1 MDKTILEYKN
11 KSNKKVNI
19 VMDPSNLSHMEFVS
33 KKQTLYKVYDTEEEF
48 ERVRKKIIKSVFN
61 T

>member
-1 MDKTILEYKN
+1 MDKTIFEYKN

-33 KKQTLYKVYDTEEEF
+33 KKQTLYKVYDTEDEF
-48 ERVRKKIIKSVFN
+48 NSELGRITKLANS
-61 T
+61 